1 MVSERGGRLNSAV
14 YLNTLV
20 LREAIIDYILCGIEK
35 SKGCG
40 LLQHIQASKQQSQW
54 LAMLAC
60 EERNT

>member
-1 MVSERGGRLNSAV
+1 MNSAV

-40 LLQHIQASKQQSQW
+40 LLQHIQASKRQSQW